1 MKKLPILA
9 KWAIILLIIVLIA
22 AILIFIVRTYGS
34 NLENTENTENENMI
48 SQTFG
53 NVQSIEINLQKLELE
68 VKQGE
73 QVKVEYA
80 DTLEG
85 LKIEQSE
92 TMLNITDED
101 VVMSED
107 SNSQKII
114 IYLPQET
121 KFNDINL
128 TAKDRN
134 ISIETLNAT
143 NIKLNIDGNY
153 CTINHILSDVM
164 ELKNQDGR
172 MTIGNGRIKNVTI
185 QSDSG
190 NDKLNLKITE
200 TATMNL
206 NSATAEL
213 NLIGTEEEYQV
224 NTVTED
230 SSMYLKMGRMDN
242 GEQTI
247 GSGNA
252 KININAQNAALY
264 INYKEN
270 AE

>member
-9 KWAIILLIIVLIA
+9 KWAIILFIIALIA
-22 AILIFIVRTYGS
+22 VILIFIVRTYGS

-48 SQTFG
+48 SQTFE

-68 VKQGE
+68 VKEGE

-85 LKIEQSE
+85 IKIEQSE
-92 TMLNITDED
+92 SMLTIIDEE

-107 SNSQKII
+107 SNGQKVIV
-114 IYLPQET
+114 YLPKET

-128 TAKDRN
+128 TVKDRS

-143 NIKLNIDGNY
+143 NVKLDIDGNY
-153 CTINHILSDVM
+153 CTINNILSDVM
-164 ELKNQDGR
+164 ELKNQGGR
-172 MTIGNGRIKNVTI
+172 MTINNGEIKNVTM

-206 NSATAEL
+206 NTATAEI

-224 NTVTED
+224 NTVTEN
-230 SSMYLKMGRMDN
+230 SSMYVKMGRMDN

-252 KININAQNAALY
+252 KININAQSAALY

-270 AE
+270 EE